1 MSIRCI
7 SETPNNIKELNALVD
22 KFPSKSFKSIKSFVE
37 AWQSENLKD
46 DEDRFPTGA
55 ELNAYI
61 QKSKKVGKKQNST
74 RFSTSGNNS
83 YPSRTRENADWSD
96 ITIALAQDFNTAG
109 EKLTKR
115 VAGNKYVSGDLSAE
129 SNDASEIAES
139 LYNQIKSRGK
149 TDNLKIN
156 IAGNGIYSMKQNQSY
171 YNDLVTQILKNLL
184 DRGIIISEIRS
195 GGQTGIDEAGIIAAQ
210 RLGIPNEV
218 HSTANFMFRD
228 KSGKD
233 ISDEEAFKN
242 RFLSEPEF
250 EATPEVQS
258 FAEDIAKVSQ
268 TFNPIT
274 RKNIV
279 NKISR
284 MFSNEVSSR
293 LEEKKAELNRRIDAE
308 TDFIAK
314 RELIDELKE
323 LSRFK
328 VIKKETPYKLFKEV
342 EKIFRVYAGAS
353 LEERYAIELEFIN
366 FDPENNNLPDKVK
379 ENIARTKATRKGE
392 TYKKILENFQ
402 ALAEEASSNFAL
414 TEGISMD
421 INPQYNYV
429 AKDESTD
436 NVDENG
442 ETQDSSAENKEEQ
455 YKDGWMTNVREVS
468 SFSSLSNRVRRS
480 ISNIARI
487 NRRGTQ
493 EKDEFGDTIYLEPSY
508 AHAALI
514 QALRD
519 MVTAE
524 DMIPML
530 EKLAQRNTWAKQV
543 VTEVKNDPRLFTSFY
558 RAYRKDYLNYWIQK
572 QKTSPDGSVKFQTI
586 SINKSE
592 GTAHYFDEW
601 RDNYEF
607 GNILDP
613 DSLYDKDGN
622 INLSKAEIG
631 LNLVN
636 ELIGKFPR
644 GASREEEITITNDA
658 DTIKKLQ
665 KALGMLGI
673 SVDDNT
679 LTNSLNFQIE
689 DTRFPVSIRQ
699 VLDNLRTIYYDLN
712 KGTEK
717 VVDGKPADLINVYG
731 TAFNNIAEVINN
743 VDEDSVESNVRQ
755 GDKTR
760 YAHTNP
766 SYLTTLIKKFK
777 RDDFKKFIENE
788 FKHVNWFY
796 DEKTGWKNE
805 WLRELESNP
814 EAREKIDHI
823 VLLEFN
829 KKEYAQW
836 SELDATLAL
845 INQYFSSPTKNE
857 EGYAYYQI
865 PMLSDSQSAEFIR
878 GKRYISDYENILAD
892 KFVTLVKQEIERIS
906 LVNKRYNNNADEI
919 ANFDRVKKKDGSVSI
934 GGAEFKFFPEL
945 NRAVYGVNNDK
956 TFIDVY
962 NDMVSGAAT
971 NETIDTFIKQSISTI
986 MEDRFALAKA
996 NWKKIGLLDRVSDSK
1011 DAKYLYFE
1019 RFSEKGVEKDLRE
1032 WYWNSTFAQSQI
1044 IQLLTTD
1051 LAYYKNLED
1060 FQKRNK
1066 QVHAPSE
1073 RLNTFATWNKNGVE
1087 VPVLERVPLRDDRGN
1102 LILDEKGNEILV
1114 PRKERTIYLKDN
1126 IVKSVGIKDIEE
1138 IVDAKIKKG
1147 ELTVY
1152 DKSVIMSAYKK
1163 VNTADAQAYRS
1174 LDSFRATQIMAD
1186 MWSEEEEE
1194 AYNNF
1199 KNNKWSAK
1207 DFTVLWNTRK
1217 PFLYT
1222 QVNQSNQVD
1231 DGLIRKPTQNKN
1243 SEMLLLTQAM
1253 FGQILASGKLRALS
1267 DFMEENKVDVAQFES
1282 TVKDGKQGVIDLND
1296 LDDNDYTGVKN
1307 RLTEAISNPN
1317 YLHEFDYNDYG
1328 IQTATPEHGIDA
1340 VQLVGTQ
1347 IRRLISAD
1355 MDPNAK
1361 FSYGGREWTKDQWF
1375 NYYNAVNVANIR
1387 TAFEALDKKFK
1398 DPKEIEKELLKE
1410 VRSNPRYGTD
1420 LIQAISLNEKGEF
1433 NIPLSDPSQTL
1444 RIQSLL
1450 NSILKSKVTK
1460 QKIQGGALI
1469 QASAY
1474 GLERK
1479 PKYVY
1484 EGEGENKRLKYVEC
1498 YIPCPTEELYNL
1510 LLDPK
1515 TYELDIDKKDKKG
1528 NYIVPRKYLEVIGYR
1543 VPTEDKYSMAPL
1555 KVIGFLPRQ
1564 VGSVIILPEEIT
1576 ATAGSDFD
1584 VDKMYVMFHTLD
1596 FKKNYN
1602 IKGAWDDFYKDP
1614 DNFDITFEIE
1624 QNFGEALDKFI
1635 KEQTEDW
1642 KELPDEEDLDDFERE
1657 FKGWLKKE
1665 GVKKYNFSRAQKRF
1679 SEWFKSRKS
1688 FYFSGDSL
1696 NVVNFNFDDSVSSND
1711 KMGIYK
1717 MAKAQSK
1724 AQRDSMIIDLMWSVL
1739 TNSDTVGK
1747 FINPGGFNEPKRVA
1761 RILTILNSTD
1771 FSNFNGRFKNMK
1783 DFLNMPLDSDDNVE
1797 GLDDI
1802 ADEYKSTLNPLTPDT
1817 WVTLHQRN
1825 MSGASLIGIAANHN
1839 ASHALMQRTELGVSK
1854 DYALKFNGYTYS
1866 SLHDIKNAEG
1876 KFITRNVSGFLAA
1889 FVDNAKD
1896 PIAGDMNF
1904 NIKTADTAFAL
1915 LRLGVPTVTVGLII
1929 SQPIV
1934 KDIVSLVSN
1943 EFISMQEA
1951 INKVLNDY
1959 KNKAAGE
1966 NINTMPSQ
1974 KGINNYNFTD
1984 EELAA
1989 NILASHNPSISSGNI
2004 EEATYYSNQVKV
2016 GYMFSKLN
2024 KLATALGDLT
2034 QVTRAD
2040 TQNGAAGPSVA
2051 DDIIKIEKVE
2061 DLLENSSKPEYPL
2074 TGINFIN
2081 FGMTEEDVI
2090 NSKLPILQGFFSW
2103 GIESTED
2110 LFKNLFPQYSKSYQW
2125 IIKRLKDETKFNR
2138 LSVKTRNSIY
2148 NDIISYYITQ
2158 FSDFSR
2164 TFKVTNDKGETIEA
2178 SARDYYIN
2186 YFPKEFKEFR
2196 EEHKELKQFSF
2207 INRLKVIGKTKYNP
2221 ASSIIFTNVGKV
2233 TNVQKEQYIREW
2245 TNMLYMNDQTRDM
2258 ARKLFIYNCFKGFGF
2273 SPSGFSHLA
2282 STMIKMDN
2290 EQYIKGLRNVG
2301 KQLFDADKFWRQYI
2315 LNHLDNRELVPDVSK
2330 SNVKIDA
2337 DTNEF
2342 SIEVT
2347 YNSPYEDK
2355 QFAHPFNEGEEVVYH
2370 NYVHFNIKG
2379 RDVYFQYNEE
2389 TGTYQK
2395 IKPLGLKNQ
2404 YVEYEYGTSAETMS
2418 SVIPEAVNNE
2428 WSFNDIYDDGNI
2440 DYSAQEGYIAPAPSL
2455 SELEAVFGTPTPS
2468 RMNYVKGVLSKFENI
2483 TPDTTDSYTSD
2494 EFCI

>member
-7 SETPNNIKELNALVD
+7 SETPANIKELNALVD
-22 KFPSKSFKSIKSFVE
+22 KFPGKSYKSIKAFVE
-37 AWQSENLKD
+37 AWQSETLKEN
-46 DEDRFPTGA
+46 EDRFPTGA

-61 QKSKKVGKKQNST
+61 QKSKKISKSKSNT
-74 RFSTSGNNS
+74 IFSISKGTS
-83 YPSRTRENADWSD
+83 YPERTGENADWSD
-96 ITIALAQDFNTAG
+96 ITLAFALDFNTAG
-109 EKLTKR
+109 ERLTKK
-115 VAGNKYVSGDLSAE
+115 VAGSKYEAVQLEIGSPEDIEDVTYSVSALDKIVEKFKDKGS
-129 SNDASEIAES
+129 
-139 LYNQIKSRGK
+139 IK
-149 TDNLKIN
+149 LN
-156 IAGNGIYSMKQNQSY
+156 IAGNGIYSLKGTTQEKL
-171 YNDLVTQILKNLL
+171 NDSITNAIKYLIDNGVT
-184 DRGIIISEIRS
+184 ISEIRS
-195 GGQTGIDEAGIIAAQ
+195 GGQTGVDEAGIIAAQ

-218 HSTANFMFRD
+218 HTTADWKFRD
-228 KSGKD
+228 ASGRD
-233 ISDEEAFKN
+233 ISDEGLFKS
-242 RFLSEPEF
+242 RFTSEKEVSV
-250 EATPEVQS
+250 PEVES

-268 TFNPIT
+268 TFNPVT
-274 RKNIV
+274 RRNIV

-328 VIKKETPYKLFKEV
+328 VIKEETPYKLFKEV
-342 EKIFRVYAGAS
+342 EKIFRIYAEAS
-353 LEERYAIELEFIN
+353 LEDRYAVELEFIN
-366 FDPENNNLPDKVK
+366 SDSENNNLPDKVK

-402 ALAEEASSNFAL
+402 VLAEEASSNFAL

-429 AKDESTD
+429 EKDKNTD
-436 NVDENG
+436 SVDENG
-442 ETQDSSAENKEEQ
+442 ETQDSNAENKEEQ

-493 EKDEFGDTIYLEPSY
+493 EKDEFGDTMYLEPSY
-508 AHAALI
+508 VHAELI

-530 EKLAQRNTWAKQV
+530 EKLAQRKTWAKQV

-572 QKTSPDGSVKFQTI
+572 QKTLPDGSMKFQTI

-636 ELIGKFPR
+636 ELISKFPR
-644 GASREEEITITNDA
+644 GASREEEVAITNDA

-689 DTRFPVSIRQ
+689 DTRFPISIRQ
-699 VLDNLRTIYYDLN
+699 MLDNLRTIYYDLN

-717 VVDGKPADLINVYG
+717 VVDGKPADLINIYG

-796 DEKTGWKNE
+796 DKKTGWKNE
-805 WLRELESNP
+805 WLKELESNP
-814 EAREKIDHI
+814 EAREKLDHI

-878 GKRYISDYENILAD
+878 GKRYISDYENILTD

-945 NRAVYGVNNDK
+945 NRAVYGINNDK

-962 NDMVSGAAT
+962 NDMISGAAT

-1019 RFSEKGVEKDLRE
+1019 KFSEKGVEKDLRE

-1087 VPVLERVPLRDDRGN
+1087 VPVLERVPLKDDKGN

-1147 ELTVY
+1147 ELTAY

-1174 LDSFRATQIMAD
+1174 LDSFRVTQIMAD
-1186 MWSEEEEE
+1186 MWSDEEEE

-1267 DFMEENKVDVAQFES
+1267 DFMEENKVDVVQFES
-1282 TVKDGKQGVIDLND
+1282 TVKDGKQGVIDIND

-1387 TAFEALDKKFK
+1387 TAFEALDRKFK
-1398 DPKEIEKELLKE
+1398 DPKEIEKELLRE

-1444 RIQSLL
+1444 RVQSLL

-1479 PKYVY
+1479 PRYVY
-1484 EGEGENKRLKYVEC
+1484 EGKGENKRLKYVEC

-1510 LLDPK
+1510 LLDPE
-1515 TYELDIDKKDKKG
+1515 THELDINKKDKKG

-1584 VDKMYVMFHTLD
+1584 
-1596 FKKNYN
+1596 
-1602 IKGAWDDFYKDP
+1602 
-1614 DNFDITFEIE
+1614 
-1624 QNFGEALDKFI
+1624 
-1635 KEQTEDW
+1635 
-1642 KELPDEEDLDDFERE
+1642 
-1657 FKGWLKKE
+1657 
-1665 GVKKYNFSRAQKRF
+1665 KYQ
-1679 SEWFKSRKS
+1679 
-1688 FYFSGDSL
+1688 
-1696 NVVNFNFDDSVSSND
+1696 
-1711 KMGIYK
+1711 
-1717 MAKAQSK
+1717 
-1724 AQRDSMIIDLMWSVL
+1724 
-1739 TNSDTVGK
+1739 
-1747 FINPGGFNEPKRVA
+1747 
-1761 RILTILNSTD
+1761 
-1771 FSNFNGRFKNMK
+1771 
-1783 DFLNMPLDSDDNVE
+1783 
-1797 GLDDI
+1797 
-1802 ADEYKSTLNPLTPDT
+1802 
-1817 WVTLHQRN
+1817 
-1825 MSGASLIGIAANHN
+1825 
-1839 ASHALMQRTELGVSK
+1839 
-1854 DYALKFNGYTYS
+1854 
-1866 SLHDIKNAEG
+1866 
-1876 KFITRNVSGFLAA
+1876 
-1889 FVDNAKD
+1889 
-1896 PIAGDMNF
+1896 
-1904 NIKTADTAFAL
+1904 
-1915 LRLGVPTVTVGLII
+1915 
-1929 SQPIV
+1929 
-1934 KDIVSLVSN
+1934 
-1943 EFISMQEA
+1943 
-1951 INKVLNDY
+1951 
-1959 KNKAAGE
+1959 
-1966 NINTMPSQ
+1966 
-1974 KGINNYNFTD
+1974 
-1984 EELAA
+1984 
-1989 NILASHNPSISSGNI
+1989 
-2004 EEATYYSNQVKV
+2004 
-2016 GYMFSKLN
+2016 
-2024 KLATALGDLT
+2024 
-2034 QVTRAD
+2034 
-2040 TQNGAAGPSVA
+2040 
-2051 DDIIKIEKVE
+2051 
-2061 DLLENSSKPEYPL
+2061 
-2074 TGINFIN
+2074 
-2081 FGMTEEDVI
+2081 
-2090 NSKLPILQGFFSW
+2090 
-2103 GIESTED
+2103 
-2110 LFKNLFPQYSKSYQW
+2110 
-2125 IIKRLKDETKFNR
+2125 
-2138 LSVKTRNSIY
+2138 
-2148 NDIISYYITQ
+2148 
-2158 FSDFSR
+2158 
-2164 TFKVTNDKGETIEA
+2164 
-2178 SARDYYIN
+2178 
-2186 YFPKEFKEFR
+2186 
-2196 EEHKELKQFSF
+2196 
-2207 INRLKVIGKTKYNP
+2207 
-2221 ASSIIFTNVGKV
+2221 
-2233 TNVQKEQYIREW
+2233 
-2245 TNMLYMNDQTRDM
+2245 
-2258 ARKLFIYNCFKGFGF
+2258 C
-2273 SPSGFSHLA
+2273 
-2282 STMIKMDN
+2282 
-2290 EQYIKGLRNVG
+2290 
-2301 KQLFDADKFWRQYI
+2301 
-2315 LNHLDNRELVPDVSK
+2315 
-2330 SNVKIDA
+2330 
-2337 DTNEF
+2337 
-2342 SIEVT
+2342 
-2347 YNSPYEDK
+2347 
-2355 QFAHPFNEGEEVVYH
+2355 
-2370 NYVHFNIKG
+2370 
-2379 RDVYFQYNEE
+2379 
-2389 TGTYQK
+2389 
-2395 IKPLGLKNQ
+2395 
-2404 YVEYEYGTSAETMS
+2404 
-2418 SVIPEAVNNE
+2418 
-2428 WSFNDIYDDGNI
+2428 
-2440 DYSAQEGYIAPAPSL
+2440 
-2455 SELEAVFGTPTPS
+2455 
-2468 RMNYVKGVLSKFENI
+2468 
-2483 TPDTTDSYTSD
+2483 
-2494 EFCI
+2494 